1 MNRLPM
7 SAAASALLRAFLD
20 RASLTRYRIL
30 LTPYR
35 SVDWQSLTFIG
46 ERHEFGFRLVGPD
59 AEALYAKLTDDLAEA
74 EFVIPRQI
82 VADIVVPSEPV
93 RGADGSL
100 SFDVEAL
107 TIRD

>member
-20 RASLTRYRIL
+20 RASLTRDRIL
-30 LTPYR
+30 LTHYR

-59 AEALYAKLTDDLAEA
+59 ADAFMPGSRTIWLK
-74 EFVIPRQI
+74 
-82 VADIVVPSEPV
+82 PS
-93 RGADGSL
+93 SL
-100 SFDVEAL
+100 SLA
-107 TIRD
+107 RS